1 MPPQWHYDGSKP
13 QASSGQGEPLD
24 DPERYRRLV
33 GRLNY
38 LTVTRLDITFPVSVV
53 SQFINDPHDSHRL
66 LSWGSSNISKRH
78 QVTDSYTKTKSIP
91 KFYVTL
97 MLIGQDHHQTEGLA
111 LPIVFWLEVTWFQ
124 GEARSKIQLLDPVQK
139 LNIALRQQLRVK
151 LHGYNNFFS
160 NSKLETLRELNSCDN
175 QVALRIASNLVF
187 HERIKHI
194 EIDCHFVREKVLSGE
209 ITTKFVYSSDQLA
222 NVFTKSLKGPQV
234 DYICNKLGA

>member
-1 MPPQWHYDGSKP
+1 M
-13 QASSGQGEPLD
+13 
-24 DPERYRRLV
+24 
-33 GRLNY
+33 
-38 LTVTRLDITFPVSVV
+38 
-53 SQFINDPHDSHRL
+53 
-66 LSWGSSNISKRH
+66 
-78 QVTDSYTKTKSIP
+78 
-91 KFYVTL
+91 
-97 MLIGQDHHQTEGLA
+97 
-111 LPIVFWLEVTWFQ
+111 
-124 GEARSKIQLLDPVQK
+124 LDPVQK

-175 QVALRIASNLVF
+175 QVALCIASNLVF

-234 DYICNKLGA
+234 DYICNKLGANDIYAPA